1 MQCLCQWGNLFC
13 KLPLRR
19 LVLVMTPWQMHLAA
33 YSGIKIA
40 GLAPIVLEVF
50 LGALAY
56 AYPTIDLFRR
66 ACTGVVRDSGGR
78 RNGAALRHLDGGHP
92 AHDPPARSRGRG
104 P

>member
-1 MQCLCQWGNLFC
+1 MQWLCQWGNFFC

-19 LVLVMTPWQMHLAA
+19 QVLVMTPRQKHLAA

-50 LGALAY
+50 LGALAH

-66 ACTGVVRDSGGR
+66 ACTGVVRDSGGC

-92 AHDPPARSRGRG
+92 ADHRPA
-104 P
+104 